1 MGFAQLKTYIRL
13 LLFMG
18 QPSPI
23 ESIYPLTISRM
34 TNLHGMVFGLFG
46 SKLPPSWIAA
56 ITMILSAALLL
67 YLAAQRLSG
76 SDALLYALTAST
88 ALSYYLFFHDIS
100 ALFLPITI
108 TLDRFLLAEWD
119 PDSRK
124 IVILA
129 AALFVLPLLLSY
141 APGFLYLTTFPLI
154 GLLLVWKPSSLAD
167 VAAKAQE
174 LAPDKAGP
182 GVV

>member
-1 MGFAQLKTYIRL
+1 
-13 LLFMG
+13 
-18 QPSPI
+18 
-23 ESIYPLTISRM
+23 
-34 TNLHGMVFGLFG
+34 
-46 SKLPPSWIAA
+46 
-56 ITMILSAALLL
+56 LLL

-129 AALFVLPLLLSY
+129 AAPFVLPLLLSY

-174 LAPDKAGP
+174 LAPDKARARRSLEVRP
-182 GVV
+182 WAR